1 MPTYRLTVRYDG
13 TDFCGWQRQANGP
26 SIQAALEDALS
37 KVAKQP
43 VLCRGAGRT
52 DAGVHALAQ
61 VVSIELPRVL
71 PDKALVY
78 GVNNHLPDS
87 VAVMDA
93 QLVDDDFD
101 ARHSSSGKLYRYQ
114 IWTGKIRSPLHTR
127 NHWHVGHPL
136 DRDLMRQAA
145 AVLVGRHDFRAF
157 RAADCERQ
165 TTVRWMK
172 RIDVVVPPNDP
183 EVIHIEVEGTA
194 FLKNMVRILSGTI
207 VDVESLF
214 YNVPARLKFLKSKP
228 TEAGVA
234 KEAIAALVEESR
246 RPVPEP
252 RSSRRRRSWP

>member
-26 SIQAALEDALS
+26 SIQASLEDALS

-43 VLCRGAGRT
+43 VICRGAGRT

-172 RIDVVVPPNDP
+172 RIDVVVPSNDP

-207 VDVESLF
+207 VAAGRGKLT
-214 YNVPARLKFLKSKP
+214 PASIAELLHSGDRSK
-228 TEAGVA
+228 AGQTA
-234 KEAIAALVEESR
+234 PALGLVLVRVDYGR
-246 RPVPEP
+246 REGP
-252 RSSRRRRSWP
+252 